1 MSLLPEEL
9 PVALEKLED
18 HLKAILKIK
27 LREFVH
33 LNPIFNCIPSI
44 DVESYC
50 KTGDCETSLAQ
61 AITSAIESEQSEA
74 VVDRTPSPEIVS
86 RSQFRQ
92 TILNRTQAVINEEEQ
107 KAHGDF
113 VTPLNAANYYFS
125 GHDIECPNRFRQ
137 LPQRRRYSRRS
148 AV

>member
-1 MSLLPEEL
+1 MSFLPDEL
-9 PVALEKLED
+9 PVSLEKLED

-50 KTGDCETSLAQ
+50 KATDCETSLAQ
-61 AITSAIESEQSEA
+61 AITASVEESSEA
-74 VVDRTPSPEIVS
+74 VVDRVPSPEILS

-92 TILNRTQAVINEEEQ
+92 NILNRTQAVNEEEAQ
-107 KAHGDF
+107 KAHGEF
-113 VTPLNAANYYFS
+113 VVSLNAANYYFS
-125 GHDIECPNRFRQ
+125 GHDIECPNRFRK
-137 LPQRRRYSRRS
+137 LPQRRRYTRRS
-148 AV
+148 TV